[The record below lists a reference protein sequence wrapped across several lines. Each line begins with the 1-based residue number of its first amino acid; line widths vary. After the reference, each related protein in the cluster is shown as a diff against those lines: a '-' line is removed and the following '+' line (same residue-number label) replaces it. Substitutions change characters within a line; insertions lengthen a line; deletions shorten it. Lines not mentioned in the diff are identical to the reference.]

1 MSIID
6 RWRER
11 WEIKKEKKEYSR
23 MVMSTIALMDT
34 VYDEIWSEHIEIDR
48 MNKVEGTK
56 IAIRLIKEKGKQ
68 PGPMKRYV
76 RDS

>member
-1 MSIID
+1 
-6 RWRER
+6 
-11 WEIKKEKKEYSR
+11 
-23 MVMSTIALMDT
+23 MVMSTIALVDT

-56 IAIRLIKEKGKQ
+56 IAIRLIKEKVNTPDQ
-68 PGPMKRYV
+68 MKRYV